1 MPEQDYSNMGEKIQ
15 SFVEDAV
22 NSMDF
27 EMLNRNMRSSIQ
39 SVFEE
44 LNIEPAKPAERP
56 EKTAQRTEKTRTRPD
71 VRYHYGNNRRQPE
84 KQSGQSTSVTARPLY
99 VRNPPGAVSGTVCT
113 AVGGIF
119 TGIFGFAVVTMLL
132 LGQVIPGMDFAV
144 NVTLASLAPL
154 LAISAAVLWKGTSL
168 RKRAKR
174 FRSYVSVLGKRTYC
188 QVKELAAAVGKSEPF
203 VVRDLQKMI
212 ESRAF
217 PNGHMD
223 MNKTCLM
230 LDDETYQQYLKTQ
243 AAYRERMLEEQKAQ
257 KVQKGDPQAFSS
269 DGINDPELIKAIEEG
284 NRYIEQIRRAN
295 DAIPGVEIS
304 NKLFRLESLIGK
316 IFEVLKQ
323 KPDQL
328 PKLRKFMNY
337 YMPTTLKLVQTYQEL
352 DAQPVE
358 GENIRKSKAD
368 IEKTLDTIN
377 LAYEKLLDSFFE
389 DAAMDIST
397 DISVLETMFAQ
408 EGLTNKHFDIEN

>member
-1 MPEQDYSNMGEKIQ
+1 MPDQDYSNMGDKIQ

-27 EMLNRNMRSSIQ
+27 DMLNRNMRSSIQ
-39 SVFEE
+39 SVFDE
-44 LNIEPAKPAERP
+44 LNI
-56 EKTAQRTEKTRTRPD
+56 KTSNSTGSGMEQRQNNGRCRSN
-71 VRYHYGNNRRQPE
+71 VRYHYDSDKRQTERRSE
-84 KQSGQSTSVTARPLY
+84 QSTSIVAKPLY
-99 VRNPPGAVSGTVCT
+99 VRNPPGAVSGTICT
-113 AVGGIF
+113 AIGGVF
-119 TGIFGFAVVTMLL
+119 TGIFGFVTVMMLL
-132 LGQVIPGMDFAV
+132 LDQVIPGLGFATR
-144 NVTLASLAPL
+144 VTLASIVPL
-154 LAISAAVLWKGTSL
+154 LAVSAAVLWKGTSL
-168 RKRAKR
+168 RKRVKR
-174 FRSYVSVLGKRTYC
+174 FRSYVGVLGKRTYC
-188 QVKELAAAVGKSEPF
+188 QVKELAAAVGKSEQF
-203 VVRDLQKMI
+203 VVKDLQKMI
-212 ESRAF
+212 ENKSF
-217 PNGHMD
+217 PHGHID
-223 MNKTCLM
+223 MHKTCLM

-243 AAYRERMLEEQKAQ
+243 TAYRQRMLEEQK
-257 KVQKGDPQAFSS
+257 VQKDNEQVFSS

-304 NKLFRLESLIGK
+304 NKLFRLESLIRK
-316 IFEVLKQ
+316 IFDVLKK

-408 EGLTNKHFDIEN
+408 EGLTKNHFDIEN